1 VKKIDDEQFMNDF
14 KKQGIKNPLGAMDQA
29 LVLNS
34 WCNLSSFHNQLF
46 ETIVHATIKEIIQ
59 M

>member
-1 VKKIDDEQFMNDF
+1 VKKIYDEQFMNEYI
-14 KKQGIKNPLGAMDQA
+14 KKGIKNPLGAMDQA

-46 ETIVHATIKEIIQ
+46 ETIV
-59 M
+59 